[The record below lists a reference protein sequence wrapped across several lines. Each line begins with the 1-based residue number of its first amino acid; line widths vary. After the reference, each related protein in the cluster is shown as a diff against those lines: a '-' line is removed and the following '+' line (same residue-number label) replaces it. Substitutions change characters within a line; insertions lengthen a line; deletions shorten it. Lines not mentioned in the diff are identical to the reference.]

1 VSGVVAWLHTHTG
14 LIYLILLAA
23 GAVGAFLATR
33 LNASIREAGSVFGYL
48 RQNLRSARE
57 AQCLLAC
64 LVVFQ
69 LSVIVMVISRF
80 AAV

>member
-1 VSGVVAWLHTHTG
+1 MVAWLHTHTG

-33 LNASIREAGSVFGYL
+33 LNASILEVGSVFTYL

>member
-1 VSGVVAWLHTHTG
+1 MVAWLHTHTG

-23 GAVGAFLATR
+23 GAAGAFLATR
-33 LNASIREAGSVFGYL
+33 LNASIREAGSVFTYL

-64 LVVFQ
+64 LVVCQ
-69 LSVIVMVISRF
+69 VAVIALSIARLASV
-80 AAV
+80 